1 MDKEYRQKSKKHS
14 KKSKKAK
21 KRRRQGTP
29 VEDEI
34 EFSTEDES
42 QTSSNKHHKQP
53 APLVEY
59 SDVSSDDFSG
69 PEAGEIESEGNAGG
83 ADGSLSDISLDDTP
97 VQAIDSTSTGPG
109 SMPNNNKNNQNFKT
123 FDKGR
128 LGPIQQETIIRS
140 LTPKRQ
146 VPIIKVDSTRNKMT
160 DDMFIESSSS
170 SNQQLQQSVSQI
182 EISKQQLEDGESDIG
197 SDESEMVVRK
207 RPKKKDKKHK
217 KKNKKR
223 RKKKRAKSMSSIE
236 TISEEEDPIL
246 AGDNLT
252 PPPPSS
258 KQSGEY
264 ALGKDPSL
272 TPISPVTPPIRG
284 TPPYLSPTIPSKKRD
299 YAAASPHTPPM
310 PKSSHRRSSSPD
322 LHESRTYYSSKH
334 RSRSDRSRSLGE
346 KLLFLNNQNN

>member
-69 PEAGEIESEGNAGG
+69 PEAGEIESEGNGAGAG
-83 ADGSLSDISLDDTP
+83 DGSLSDISLDDTP

-109 SMPNNNKNNQNFKT
+109 SMPNNNKNIQNFKT

-128 LGPIQQETIIRS
+128 LGPIQQEAIRS

-160 DDMFIESSSS
+160 DEMFIESSSS
-170 SNQQLQQSVSQI
+170 SNQQLQSTSQI
-182 EISKQQLEDGESDIG
+182 EKSKQLELIDGESDIG

-207 RPKKKDKKHK
+207 RAKKKDKKHK

-246 AGDNLT
+246 AGDALT
-252 PPPPSS
+252 PPQP
-258 KQSGEY
+258 KASGVY
-264 ALGKDPSL
+264 TTGKDPSL

-322 LHESRTYYSSKH
+322 LHESRAYYSSKH

-346 KLLFLNNQNN
+346 NSVFLLNEI